1 MILALGNIELA
12 VAAVLVAILGI
23 ARLTRAI
30 VYDDFPPSVWW
41 RMTWERWMDRG
52 PWWRMWT
59 KLFTCWWCLSFWV
72 ALFCIG
78 WWMLTIAFPVL
89 IWTWWVFW
97 GGLALAY
104 VATMVI
110 VRDTPKE

>member
-1 MILALGNIELA
+1 MTIVLNDWELLIATVA
-12 VAAVLVAILGI
+12 VAVLGV

-30 VYDDFPPSVWW
+30 VYDDFPPFVWW
-41 RMTWERWMDRG
+41 RMTWERLMDRG
-52 PWWRMWT
+52 VWWRMWT
-59 KLFTCWWCLSFWV
+59 KLFTCWWCLSFWI
-72 ALFCIG
+72 ALLCIG
-78 WWMLTIAFPVL
+78 WWSLSLLIPWL

-97 GGLALAY
+97 GALGLSY